1 MIAVVAF
8 IPKVIGIRIATPV
21 VGPIPG
27 NTPISVPIRTPIKHI
42 RRFMGESATSNSH
55 DQIGEDIQDS
65 LRPP

>member
-27 NTPISVPIRTPIKHI
+27 STPISVPISVPIKQKK
-42 RRFMGESATSNSH
+42 RFSQEDAT
-55 DQIGEDIQDS
+55 
-65 LRPP
+65 